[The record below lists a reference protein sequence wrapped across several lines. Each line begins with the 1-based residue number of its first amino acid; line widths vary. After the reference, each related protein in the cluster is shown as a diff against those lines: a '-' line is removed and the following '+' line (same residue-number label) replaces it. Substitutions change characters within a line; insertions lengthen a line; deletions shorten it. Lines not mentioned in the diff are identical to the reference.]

1 MPVIAT
7 IKIPKDDLDDFVDL
21 AEIEHSG
28 STIDTKVN

>member
-1 MPVIAT
+1 MPVITA

-21 AEIEHSG
+21 ADYQNTG